1 MNSTLVIMG
10 VSGSGKTTIGK
21 LLAERFSLRFFDG
34 DDYHSKNNVQKMS
47 RGEPLTDEDREDW
60 LASLAEL
67 IQSEPP
73 IVLACSALK
82 TEYREYLSESDIGLR
97 FVFLDVP
104 FEVAKNRLASRDGH
118 FMPVSLLD
126 SQFETLQRPQDA
138 IHIQAEEPV
147 LVIVDQVEKALSR
160 LAHENK

>member
-1 MNSTLVIMG
+1 MG

-21 LLAERFSLRFFDG
+21 LLSERFSLRFFDG

-60 LASLAEL
+60 LASLANL
-67 IQSEPP
+67 IQSQRP

-82 TEYREYLSESDIGLR
+82 KEYREYLLQSDIDLR
-97 FVFLDVP
+97 FIFLDVP
-104 FEVAKNRLASRDGH
+104 FAVAENRLASREGH

-126 SQFETLQRPQDA
+126 SQFETLQRPQNA

-147 LVIVDQVEKALSR
+147 LVIVDQVKRALSR
-160 LAHENK
+160 IAHENK

>member
-34 DDYHSKNNVQKMS
+34 DDYHSENNVQKMS

-60 LASLAEL
+60 LASLAGL
-67 IQSEPP
+67 IQLERP

-82 TEYREYLSESDIGLR
+82 KEYREYLSQSDIDLR

-104 FEVAKNRLASRDGH
+104 FEVAENRLASREGH

-126 SQFETLQRPQDA
+126 SQFETLQRPRNA
-138 IHIQAEEPV
+138 INMQAEKSASA
-147 LVIVDQVEKALSR
+147 IVDELENFLS
-160 LAHENK
+160 

>member
-1 MNSTLVIMG
+1 MG

-67 IQSEPP
+67 IQSERP

-82 TEYREYLSESDIGLR
+82 TEYREYLSKSDIGLR

-104 FEVAKNRLASRDGH
+104 FEVAENRLASREGH

-126 SQFETLQRPQDA
+126 SQFETLQRPQNA

>member
-1 MNSTLVIMG
+1 MHLEAMECANKRTNPIAKYRLVNSTLVIMG

-67 IQSEPP
+67 IQSQRP

-82 TEYREYLSESDIGLR
+82 NGVSRVLIGIGYWLEICFFGR
-97 FVFLDVP
+97 
-104 FEVAKNRLASRDGH
+104 
-118 FMPVSLLD
+118 PV
-126 SQFETLQRPQDA
+126 
-138 IHIQAEEPV
+138 
-147 LVIVDQVEKALSR
+147 
-160 LAHENK
+160 

>member
-1 MNSTLVIMG
+1 MAG
-10 VSGSGKTTIGK
+10 
-21 LLAERFSLRFFDG
+21 
-34 DDYHSKNNVQKMS
+34 
-47 RGEPLTDEDREDW
+47 
-60 LASLAEL
+60 L
-67 IQSEPP
+67 IQLERP

-82 TEYREYLSESDIGLR
+82 KEYREYLSQSDIDLR

-104 FEVAKNRLASRDGH
+104 FEVAENRLASREGH

-126 SQFETLQRPQDA
+126 SQFETLQRPQNA
-138 IHIQAEEPV
+138 IHIQAEKPV

>member
-1 MNSTLVIMG
+1 MG

-67 IQSEPP
+67 IQSERP

-104 FEVAKNRLASRDGH
+104 FEVAKTDSLQGRVISCQFLCLIHSLKHFKDPRMLFIFKRKNR
-118 FMPVSLLD
+118 FSL
-126 SQFETLQRPQDA
+126 
-138 IHIQAEEPV
+138 
-147 LVIVDQVEKALSR
+147 
-160 LAHENK
+160 

>member
-1 MNSTLVIMG
+1 
-10 VSGSGKTTIGK
+10 
-21 LLAERFSLRFFDG
+21 
-34 DDYHSKNNVQKMS
+34 MS
-47 RGEPLTDEDREDW
+47 RGEPLTDEDRVDW
-60 LASLAEL
+60 LVSLAEL
-67 IQSEPP
+67 IKAERP

-104 FEVAKNRLASRDGH
+104 FEVAENRLASREGH

-126 SQFETLQRPQDA
+126 SQFETLQRPQNA
-138 IHIQAEEPV
+138 IHILAEEPV

>member
-21 LLAERFSLRFFDG
+21 LLAARFSVRFFDG
-34 DDYHSKNNVQKMS
+34 DDYHSENNVQKMS

-67 IQSEPP
+67 IQSQQP

-82 TEYREYLSESDIGLR
+82 KKLCLHEYLSIFLMPRASLWSWR
-97 FVFLDVP
+97 SFVKPGV
-104 FEVAKNRLASRDGH
+104 
-118 FMPVSLLD
+118 
-126 SQFETLQRPQDA
+126 
-138 IHIQAEEPV
+138 
-147 LVIVDQVEKALSR
+147 
-160 LAHENK
+160 

>member
-1 MNSTLVIMG
+1 MG

-67 IQSEPP
+67 IQSERP

-97 FVFLDVP
+97 FVFLDLIRP
-104 FEVAKNRLASRDGH
+104 AICRNRFIPGQVQVFS
-118 FMPVSLLD
+118 
-126 SQFETLQRPQDA
+126 PQKSSKQL
-138 IHIQAEEPV
+138 H
-147 LVIVDQVEKALSR
+147 
-160 LAHENK
+160 